1 MGPYLYLLG
10 IEAAILVTD
19 DDDDTLLLG
28 GSDSGCLLAIA
39 KGDGVLLH
47 LPVVAGKNIVPPPVL
62 LRSRFVPLPR
72 VAGDELVV
80 VVDGQN
86 PPPAL
91 AGSRRVLPSVPAVDG
106 CIPTSAKAGCG

>member
-10 IEAAILVTD
+10 IEAAILVTG
-19 DDDDTLLLG
+19 DDDDTLLPG
-28 GSDSGCLLAIA
+28 GSDSGRLLAIV

-62 LRSRFVPLPR
+62 LHSRFAPLPR

-80 VVDGQN
+80 VDDEQT

-91 AGSRRVLPSVPAVDG
+91 AGSIHVLPSVPVEDG
-106 CIPTSAKAGCG
+106 CIPTFVEAGCG